1 MPQIYLNL
9 FNKITLKLISLHF
22 YCVLF
27 PAKNRAE
34 PWDARAKV
42 EPINVLGDDELHL
55 AQLHEAGQGH
65 VGPRRPRLVPT
76 HVHVRLET
84 PLLQCPDPFG
94 APEVGNA
101 R

>member
-1 MPQIYLNL
+1 M
-9 FNKITLKLISLHF
+9 
-22 YCVLF
+22 
-27 PAKNRAE
+27 
-34 PWDARAKV
+34 

-84 PLLQCPDPFG
+84 PLLEGPDPFG

-101 R
+101 RRGADTRPRMDHCVGYTKTWKQL